1 MILHYNFNINIYE
14 IVNSIETFC
23 FSYCAFSLQNY
34 FKIFII
40 FDNCYHQLFPTKPKD
55 DNLFISL
62 NYNEIRNIID
72 KSISDFFTLYQKFD
86 NCNKTNH
93 SIQFISTSP
102 FNQIFKKIL
111 LENNSRRQ
119 FINNI
124 SDKKSLVLIISD
136 CKVNNTFSYDQKLL
150 YLLKKNNIIV
160 DCIHLG
166 EHNAEYNSKF
176 ESIAYYCDG
185 LFDNIIPNDKDSN
198 LTQIL
203 LMKFMPLPQ
212 DGKKKHANISEG
224 AIQGEKIRC
233 DGCGKVEDKQF
244 YNPQSGMIVCEGCYR
259 MQDNKKNNISMNT
272 NVNNNST
279 VINIQ

>member
-1 MILHYNFNINIYE
+1 
-14 IVNSIETFC
+14 VNSIETFC

-62 NYNEIRNIID
+62 NYNEIKNIID

-136 CKVNNTFSYDQKLL
+136 CKIHNTFSYDQKLL

-185 LFDNIIPNDKDSN
+185 LFENIIPNDKDSN

-212 DGKKKHANISEG
+212 GGKKKHANISEG
-224 AIQGEKIRC
+224 AIQEEKIRC
-233 DGCGKVEDKQF
+233 DECGKVEDNQI
-244 YNPQSGMIVCEGCYR
+244 YNPQSGMIICGEC
-259 MQDNKKNNISMNT
+259 NKKNNISMNT
-272 NVNNNST
+272 NVNNNNNST